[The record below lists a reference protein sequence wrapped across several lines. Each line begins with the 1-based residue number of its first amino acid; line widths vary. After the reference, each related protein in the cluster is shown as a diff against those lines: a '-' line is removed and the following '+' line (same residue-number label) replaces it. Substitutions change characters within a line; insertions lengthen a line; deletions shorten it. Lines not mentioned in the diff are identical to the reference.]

1 MLTATLV
8 AVAYIAPSVVFGLAL
23 KPVAEAF
30 ERAGRA
36 AAL

>member
-8 AVAYIAPSVVFGLAL
+8 AIAYIAPSVIFGLAL
-23 KPVAEAF
+23 KPAAEVF
-30 ERAGRA
+30 ERVGRA